1 MSNHS
6 THTPVENIEKLLIEA
21 FSDRPLAI
29 ILPIHLKLAGD
40 YATAAALAQV
50 FYWHKTMKRA
60 FYKTDAD
67 WCEELQYTPAQW
79 ETVKAKLKKLPF
91 LSIVPKGIPAK
102 TVYDVDYQKVGAEI
116 ANYTPKKSNK
126 ANKTSFKPTNDTS
139 LGTLPETGLGTLPE
153 TGLGTL
159 PETGLGTLP
168 ETGLGTLPET
178 NTETTQR
185 LLRNNNNEV
194 VVDKDLSEKEQT
206 QVKNDDVVIKLFST
220 REQPTAKK
228 LIAELTTETQT
239 EVLDYLAHKIET
251 NQIKSS
257 KTGYLKIIVDSVKA
271 GTFTPITPKAKPM
284 TEADRIA
291 KDKQAQQQRQKV
303 TTDNRAQ
310 LLKNNLERIKA
321 EMGNKNEI
329 FMNGLSLV
337 TRGELEKL
345 NLL

>member
-153 TGLGTL
+153 T
-159 PETGLGTLP
+159 
-168 ETGLGTLPET
+168 

-257 KTGYLKIIVDSVKA
+257 KTGYLKIVVDSVKA
-271 GTFTPITPKAKPM
+271 GTFTPIAPKAKPM